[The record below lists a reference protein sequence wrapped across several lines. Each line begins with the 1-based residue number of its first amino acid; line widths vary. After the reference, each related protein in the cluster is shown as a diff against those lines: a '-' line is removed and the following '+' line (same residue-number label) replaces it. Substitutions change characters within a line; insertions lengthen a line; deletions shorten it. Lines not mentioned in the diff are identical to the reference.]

1 MADVWTGQVGNN
13 HCPQLHLEVH
23 AESGQADRDILRWTL
38 WYVAHG
44 YALYTGNLKWADAK
58 INGQAVYGA
67 NISVNGVTGTV
78 QLGTGTYTIWKNHG
92 WQNIPIYCGINFGS
106 AKWNGATMGARTASG
121 TVGVAARTSYTV
133 SYNANGGSGAPG
145 NQTKWHGENLTLS
158 GTRPT
163 RTGHNFAGWATSAS
177 GGVAYQPGG
186 TYTGNSNLTLY
197 AKWTAHTYAV
207 KYNANGGTGAP
218 GQQTKTYGQT
228 LKLSSTKPTRT
239 NYNFRGWGTSA
250 SSTTV
255 AYAPG
260 ANYTANAAITLYAI
274 WQLAYTRP
282 RITGLTA
289 DRCNSAGTLA
299 EDGQYA
305 KVAFRWA
312 TDRSVSSISV
322 AGSSVSASG
331 TSGSVTK
338 VVGGSYSTETS
349 YDISVSVADSGG
361 TTTLSTTLAPMKYI
375 IDFASGGA
383 GLAIGRPATGGEY
396 FDVGLPMNAYDAVTF
411 RKRISGL
418 QWQGL
423 CGSSNRYLLLA
434 QSVYDIES
442 KNESGHIRIH
452 GSIGTYEASGRGYFD
467 VFIPLRNLETNGK
480 SQIHVITRSSKIRY
494 DIANIEVYIDSG
506 NILRVY
512 LVVYANRWYYA
523 HIFLEGTNFTVPDN
537 IQSVDAASSLWVS
550 SPVGTA
556 FWRLSTAALSMFPVG
571 TVLIRYDHTSPA
583 SLYGGTWS
591 RIEGRFLF
599 ATGASG
605 TIGETGGSAT
615 HTLTTAQMPS
625 HAHVLHGHTWN
636 WGAQSGSGTKLG
648 VADTGN
654 VYQGAPFASNGLATI
669 QGTYNATMATGSG
682 GSHNNNPAFIKVA
695 VWRRTA

>member
-106 AKWNGATMGARTASG
+106 AKWNGATMGARTASN

-197 AKWTAHTYAV
+197 AKLTAHTYAV
-207 KYNANGGTGAP
+207 KYNANDRSGAP
-218 GQQTKTYGQT
+218 GQQTKTHGQT

-250 SSTTV
+250 SSTT
-255 AYAPG
+255 ASYQPG
-260 ANYTANAAITLYAI
+260 GSYTANAAITLYAI
-274 WQLAYTRP
+274 WQLAYTAP

-289 DRCNSAGTLA
+289 DRCTSAGTLS
-299 EDGQYA
+299 EEGTYA

-312 TDRSVSSISV
+312 TDKTVSSIKIV
-322 AGSSVSASG
+322 CNGVTTTVTGSG
-331 TSGSVTK
+331 TSGSVSQ
-338 VVGGSYSTETS
+338 VVGANALSTENS
-349 YDISVSVADSGG
+349 YEVAVTVADSMGSTSLN
-361 TTTLSTTLAPMKYI
+361 TTVAPMAYI
-375 IDFASGGA
+375 IDVGNEGKGIAFGRPCPAGGWLDVGFPTCFYDDVVYKSLQQGISGYGLQGSTTQYLEIARADYQSTTGNWQFASGQIRVYGT
-383 GLAIGRPATGGEY
+383 LGGY
-396 FDVGLPMNAYDAVTF
+396 TCD
-411 RKRISGL
+411 S
-418 QWQGL
+418 
-423 CGSSNRYLLLA
+423 
-434 QSVYDIES
+434 
-442 KNESGHIRIH
+442 
-452 GSIGTYEASGRGYFD
+452 RGYFD
-467 VFIPLRNLETNGK
+467 VTFIPRELKANVDVQVTYRSNKINYELCNLLAYKDT
-480 SQIHVITRSSKIRY
+480 S
-494 DIANIEVYIDSG
+494 DILHVYIQRSAG
-506 NILRVY
+506 KYFAYHVMVEGFQCTCPNILTSS
-512 LVVYANRWYYA
+512 APG
-523 HIFLEGTNFTVPDN
+523 GTV
-537 IQSVDAASSLWVS
+537 I
-550 SPVGTA
+550 
-556 FWRLSTAALSMFPVG
+556 WRLSTAALSMFPVG

-605 TIGETGGSAT
+605 TIGKTGGSAT
-615 HTLTTAQMPS
+615 HTLTAAQMPS
-625 HAHVLHGHTWN
+625 HAHVLYGHAWN
-636 WGAQSGSGTKLG
+636 WGAQPGSGTKLG
-648 VADTGN
+648 VADTGS
-654 VYQGAPFASNGLATI
+654 VYQGAPFTSNGLATI
-669 QGTYNATMATGSG
+669 QGAYNATTATGSG
-682 GSHNNNPAFIKVA
+682 GSHNNNPAFINVS